1 MKINRYEHINQDTYN
16 NMKYPLYRYIIN
28 LDTIKEHVKK
38 LSTYHLEKLQ
48 PNNIKN
54 ILGSQYNS
62 LIPIN
67 NKYIVFVTDY
77 YKEIDMVNITDYF
90 SQSCRI
96 KCSHMNNHSPLSY
109 FKKNKQAIYDKL
121 MKQYKKVSWHQLDIH
136 MYMNI
141 KQCTN
146 FYTPIVVNVLHYFK
160 PKRYLDFSA
169 GWGDRLIGAIAY
181 GMTDTE
187 FHYTG
192 VDPSECMEK
201 KYKKIIKKLTDD
213 SRYNVINLPFEDT
226 KLESN
231 SYDLVFTS
239 PPFFDLEIYE
249 TDNMNQSIKRYS
261 DITTWFQNFM
271 AQCIDKSIDALEENG
286 HLALYI
292 ADSMNDSYVKKTHE
306 YIIKKKNIQYIG
318 NIYWINK
325 TSSRKLRII
334 RVYKKLNC
342 GCRN

>member
-1 MKINRYEHINQDTYN
+1 MKISRHDNIDLETYN
-16 NMKYPLYRYIIN
+16 KMKYPLYRYIIN

-38 LSTYHLEKLQ
+38 LSTYYLEKLQ

-62 LIPIN
+62 LKPL
-67 NKYIVFVTDY
+67 YDTYVVFVTNY
-77 YKEIDMVNITDYF
+77 YKDVDMINITDYF

-96 KCSHMNNHSPLSY
+96 LCSHMNNPSPLLY
-109 FKKNKQAIYDKL
+109 FKKNKQEIYDKL
-121 MKQYKKVSWHQLDIH
+121 MKQYNKVSWHQLDIY

-141 KQCTN
+141 KQCTC
-146 FYTPIVVNVLHYFK
+146 FYTPIVVNILYYFK

-181 GMTDTE
+181 GMTDKN

-192 VDPSECMEK
+192 VDPSECMKK
-201 KYKKIIKKLTDD
+201 KYKKIIEKLTDND
-213 SRYNVINLPFEDT
+213 PRYNIINSPFEDT
-226 KLESN
+226 KLTNN
-231 SYDLVFTS
+231 SYDLIFTS

-249 TDNMNQSIKRYS
+249 KDNINQSVARYR
-261 DITTWFQNFM
+261 DINMWFDKFM
-271 AQCIDKSIDALEENG
+271 TQCIDKSIDVLEKNG

-292 ADSMNDSYVKKTHE
+292 ADSMNDSYVKKTHN
-306 YIIKKKNIQYIG
+306 YIIEKKNIQYIG

-325 TSSRKLRII
+325 TSSNKLRTI
-334 RVYKKLNC
+334 RIYKKF
-342 GCRN
+342 